1 MTSIT
6 VTFTLASGSL
16 VVGPAPGVG
25 SYVVTSEGITYP
37 VFDYRIRYAADSD
50 VHPGKTALAYTLEA
64 DTLTIPIYAQAASA
78 AALATMRANFDA
90 ACAYPGTIAVNQD
103 GVTRTYT
110 DRLPAAPVWEQDPG
124 MAVAHLLRGSVVI
137 PVNPT

>member
-1 MTSIT
+1 MTEIT

-16 VVGPAPGVG
+16 VVGPTPGVG
-25 SYVVTSEGITYP
+25 NYVVTDAGIGYP

-50 VHPGKTALAYTLEA
+50 VHPGRTALAYTLEA
-64 DTLTIPIYAQAASA
+64 GTLTIPIYALAATA
-78 AALATMRANFDA
+78 ADLATMKANFEA
-90 ACAYPGTIAVNQD
+90 ACAYPGTVAVNQD

>member
-25 SYVVTSEGITYP
+25 NYCVTIAGITYP

-50 VHPGKTALAYTLEA
+50 VHPGRTALAYTLEA
-64 DTLTIPIYAQAASA
+64 GTLTIPLYAHASSA
-78 AALATMRANFDA
+78 AALATMKANLEA
-90 ACAYPGTIAVNQD
+90 ACAYPGVIAVNQD

-110 DRLPAAPVWEQDPG
+110 DRLPAAPVWEQDEG
-124 MAVAHLLRGSVVI
+124 MAGVHLARATCVI
-137 PVNPT
+137 PVNPI